1 MFRWKLSNW
10 EMVRLDIK
18 VGATWLPDLKLA
30 LKLKGS
36 KWIRKLTGQN
46 GDADGHSLHLGP
58 WPKVNN
64 VQGAIWLRLGKG
76 RGCRRVR
83 EGRWVKGR
91 VATSTSIWK
100 SRFFLSL
107 QRSGKANVSMRCVHA
122 WLCCNSAPPPGPP
135 CSATEY
141 GQQWHCGT
149 PPQGR
154 GKHHSAPDHPHAC
167 MYTNTSCTP
176 CSFSHKRYV
185 ANTGLSAL
193 RAAR

>member
-1 MFRWKLSNW
+1 MKRNW
-10 EMVRLDIK
+10 EMVCSDKHIK
-18 VGATWLPDLKLA
+18 VIATWLPDLKLV

-36 KWIRKLTGQN
+36 KGIRKLTGKN
-46 GDADGHSLHLGP
+46 GDADGHNLHLGP

-122 WLCCNSAPPPGPP
+122 WLCRTQHHHLALLAQPPSMGSSDTVELLPRAEE
-135 CSATEY
+135 SITVLRII
-141 GQQWHCGT
+141 HM
-149 PPQGR
+149 
-154 GKHHSAPDHPHAC
+154 HAC
-167 MYTNTSCTP
+167 MYTNTSYTP
-176 CSFSHKRYV
+176 CSFSHKRC
-185 ANTGLSAL
+185 AKKK
-193 RAAR
+193 